1 MLSLIA
7 EVLVISG
14 VAMDLLGA
22 VLLAYVHSTESV
34 VELREEIEG
43 EARAFGQTDSV
54 STHAVLL
61 ARKRIGF
68 LILAGGLSLYLA
80 GLVLR
85 TTEGIPAMLIVALA
99 ILAIGT
105 GLTLLWI
112 QADGRRLR
120 AKALRAMDKNADED
134 VL

>member
-1 MLSLIA
+1 M
-7 EVLVISG
+7 ISG
-14 VAMDLLGA
+14 VALDLLGA

-43 EARAFGQTDSV
+43 EARGFGETDSV

-68 LILAGGLSLYLA
+68 FILAGGLSLYLA

-85 TTEGIPAMLIVALA
+85 TTEGILAMLIVALA
-99 ILAIGT
+99 TLAIGT
-105 GLTLLWI
+105 GATLVWV

-120 AKALRAMDKNADED
+120 ARARRALDKNTDED